1 MLKSFRSGEGRGRK
15 KRLSDMWYV
24 AQKLE
29 SVLCH
34 PGIFVTSAIKCEEE
48 VFFKKTRMCDSAC
61 VRARVCVHCVCVYVC
76 GYMCACIF

>member
-1 MLKSFRSGEGRGRK
+1 MVMENLGVIKRANSEGMFKSFRSGEGRGRK

-48 VFFKKTRMCDSAC
+48 VIFF
-61 VRARVCVHCVCVYVC
+61 
-76 GYMCACIF
+76 